1 MPEVLSDIGA
11 LMSGVVGLYGQ
22 LHPALQWLFAVSF
35 IGWAVIYPV
44 LRFLR
49 GVIYGFY

>member
-1 MPEVLSDIGA
+1 MDAVISDIGA
-11 LMSGVVGLYGQ
+11 LIAGVVGLYGQ

-35 IGWAVIYPV
+35 FGWVIIYPV

-49 GVIYGFY
+49 GIMYGFY